1 MIKTMLTLKSL
12 EEYSQKYVRCHTRKK
27 WQVSLLKNINICT
40 MFVTISLQELN
51 LSMCINIFYYFTI
64 LVPTAFRL
72 YLVIC

>member
-1 MIKTMLTLKSL
+1 MLTLKSL
-12 EEYSQKYVRCHTRKK
+12 DEYSQKYVRCHTRKK
-27 WQVSLLKNINICT
+27 RKKWQVSLLKNIYICT

-51 LSMCINIFYYFTI
+51 LSMCINILYYFTI